1 MSGTAQRLPGSGRRR
16 PSIGTVLAVLSG
28 VTAVLFLVVMAL
40 GWNSGPEGKTT
51 PMKKPASGAKRS
63 KTVAARQGAEATK
76 RTDRS
81 AINHAGPRLWDGLRE
96 EAILARM
103 RKQRIRK
110 VSFNRAGSSLTF
122 RLFFHDGSSAAY
134 KPDQYHDGSRPRKEI
149 AAYRINCA
157 LGLHRVPPATSRVI
171 PLRKLL
177 RRLVHS
183 DHDLIPRIR
192 KEARV
197 WYGLLRGE
205 VSWWIP
211 KIRYLRIN
219 TRRARQEYEGW
230 LDAARPLPPDKAE
243 WAAQIST
250 MIVFDY
256 VINNV
261 DRFTGGNTMTTADGK
276 FLYFMD
282 NTFSFFPTPRR
293 NNENLTRLR
302 RVQRFSARLYRAL
315 KRLTPARLSAEI
327 AKEGKAPWPI
337 LYRSEFN
344 AVIRRKDTAV
354 NHIEK
359 VIAEF
364 GRKKALSFP

>member
-1 MSGTAQRLPGSGRRR
+1 
-16 PSIGTVLAVLSG
+16 
-28 VTAVLFLVVMAL
+28 
-40 GWNSGPEGKTT
+40 
-51 PMKKPASGAKRS
+51 MK
-63 KTVAARQGAEATK
+63 
-76 RTDRS
+76 
-81 AINHAGPRLWDGLRE
+81 E
-96 EAILARM
+96 ESILARM
-103 RKQRIRK
+103 KKQRIKRI
-110 VSFNRAGSSLTF
+110 VFNRAGSSLTF
-122 RLFFHDGSSAAY
+122 RLFFYDGSSAAY

-149 AAYRINCA
+149 AAYRVNCA

-171 PLRKLL
+171 RLKRLL
-177 RRLVHS
+177 SRLARS

-211 KIRYLRIN
+211 KIRPVRIN
-219 TRRARQEYEGW
+219 TRKARQEYEGW
-230 LDAARPLPPDKAE
+230 LNAARPLPKDKTE

-261 DRFTGGNTMTTADGK
+261 DRFTGGNTVTTPDGK
-276 FLYFMD
+276 FLFFMD

-302 RVQRFSARLYRAL
+302 RIQRFSARLYRAL
-315 KRLTPARLSAEI
+315 KRLTPELLKAEI

-354 NHIEK
+354 KHIEK
-359 VIAEF
+359 VIAEV
-364 GRKKALSFP
+364 GRRKALSFP